1 MRTLPAWFV
10 PVAFLDRPSYMNA
23 MQSRSAKLIGLAVGS
38 AVAAAAAYTGYWY
51 WAADG
56 VKREIAAWAA
66 ERRAAGWEVV
76 LGEPRVGGFPG
87 RIEVALDG
95 VRIAGPEGASRWR
108 WAPPPFVASAR
119 PWAPERIAVDARGT
133 HRIDAG
139 EGEAMVTF
147 AEADGDLVAHA
158 RGIRDAVLRLGGIE
172 ATLAGGGRVTAAS
185 VVLHVQ
191 ERTRVVEAD
200 SATGTG
206 IAFDARALSLPSAWQ
221 PPLGAAV
228 DRIALDAVVT
238 GKIDARGALQDVLA
252 RWRDGGGALEVK
264 ALAVDW
270 QALKL
275 RADGTFAF
283 DEDMQ
288 PQGAMTAEI
297 SGIDQTADALIA
309 AGVINAQAAFA
320 AKVANKAL
328 TLGGGPARLPLT
340 IQKRKLY
347 LGPVPLVTLKPVVW
361 R

>member
-1 MRTLPAWFV
+1 
-10 PVAFLDRPSYMNA
+10 MNA
-23 MQSRSAKLIGLAVGS
+23 MQSRSAKLIALAAGS
-38 AVAAAAAYTGYWY
+38 AVAVAAAYAGYWH
-51 WAADG
+51 WAAGG

-66 ERRAAGWEVV
+66 ERRAAGWEVAY
-76 LGEPRVGGFPG
+76 GEPRVGGFPG

-95 VRIAGPEGASRWR
+95 VRIAGPEGAARWR
-108 WAPPPFVASAR
+108 WQPPTVIAFAR
-119 PWAPERIAVDARGT
+119 PWTPDRIAVNARGT
-133 HRIDAG
+133 HRVDAG
-139 EGEAMVTF
+139 EGEASVTF
-147 AEADGDLVAHA
+147 AEANGDLVAHA
-158 RGIRDAVLRLGGIE
+158 RGIRDAVLRFGGIE
-172 ATLAGGGRVTAAS
+172 ATLADGGRVTASS

-206 IAFDARALSLPSAWQ
+206 IAFDARALALPPAWQ
-221 PPLGAAV
+221 PPLGTAV
-228 DRIALDAVVT
+228 DRVALDAVVT
-238 GKIDARGALQDVLA
+238 GRIDPRGALRDVLS

-275 RADGTFAF
+275 RADGTFAL
-283 DEDMQ
+283 DEEMQ

-320 AKVANKAL
+320 AKIANKAL

>member
-1 MRTLPAWFV
+1 
-10 PVAFLDRPSYMNA
+10 MNA
-23 MQSRSAKLIGLAVGS
+23 MQSRSAKLIGLAAGC

-66 ERRAAGWEVV
+66 DRRAAGWEVV
-76 LGEPRVGGFPG
+76 FTEPRVGGFPG
-87 RIEVALDG
+87 RIQVALEG
-95 VRIAGPEGASRWR
+95 IRIAGPEGASRWR
-108 WAPPPFVASAR
+108 WQPPPVTASAR
-119 PWAPERIAVDARGT
+119 PWAPEHIAVQARGT

-139 EGEAMVTF
+139 EGEAVVTL
-147 AEADGDLVAHA
+147 AEAEADLVAHA
-158 RGIRDAVLRLGGIE
+158 RGIKDAVLRLGGIE
-172 ATLAGGGRVTAAS
+172 ATLADGGRVTAS
-185 VVLHVQ
+185 SIILHVH
-191 ERTRVVEAD
+191 ERARVVEAD
-200 SATGTG
+200 AALGTG
-206 IAFDARALSLPSAWQ
+206 IAFDARALALLPAWQ
-221 PPLGAAV
+221 PPLGTAV
-228 DRIALDAVVT
+228 DRVALDAVVT
-238 GKIDARGALQDVLA
+238 GKIDPRGALRDVLA

-283 DEDMQ
+283 DEEMQ

-297 SGIDQTADALIA
+297 TGIDQTADALIA